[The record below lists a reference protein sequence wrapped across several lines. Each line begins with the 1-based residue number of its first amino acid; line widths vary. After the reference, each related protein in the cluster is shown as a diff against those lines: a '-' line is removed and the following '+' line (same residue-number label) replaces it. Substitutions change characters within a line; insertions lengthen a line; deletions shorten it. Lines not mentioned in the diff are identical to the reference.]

1 MIKIK
6 FNYIGGAVAIPTEL
20 IDKHLKLAPSA
31 SFKVLLF
38 ILRNPDGTA
47 NAEQIAMC
55 TGLSSEDVKDCLD
68 FWEEND
74 AIEIT
79 DEEVSED
86 AIRTSKGNAKS
97 QTTAPKTAVAEEKK
111 PVSVRSLP
119 VKKPTQRE
127 IAKRLS
133 EEPELSLIYTE
144 AQNILGTFG
153 YDTQSLILMIYDYY
167 GFPPE
172 VIITLLQHQKHE
184 GKTSSSAIKSRAE
197 DWAKRG
203 LDSLELVEKEL
214 LALEKI
220 RKTFDEIKEI
230 GGFSVDAPTPRISKY
245 IRLWVI
251 DWDCSD
257 ELIKYA
263 LNESASVIT
272 DANKL
277 LKKWANS
284 GIKTPSQAEE
294 RKKKSLPKEV
304 KKSYD
309 TDKIGRTGVMKWIQ
323 EYADE
328 EVE

>member
-6 FNYIGGAVAIPTEL
+6 CNYIGGAVAVPTEL

-38 ILRNPDGTA
+38 ILRNPDSTA
-47 NAEQIAMC
+47 NAEQISMC
-55 TGLSSEDVKDCLD
+55 TGLSAGDVADCLD
-68 FWEEND
+68 FWAQND
-74 AIEIT
+74 VIEIT
-79 DEEVSED
+79 GEKVPEA
-86 AIRTSKGNAKS
+86 AIRISKGNAKA
-97 QTTAPKTAVAEEKK
+97 QAPVATAEDTKEAK
-111 PVSVRSLP
+111 PITVRSLP

-144 AQNILGTFG
+144 AQGILGTFG
-153 YDTQSLILMIYDYY
+153 YDTQALILMIYDYY

-172 VIITLLQHQKHE
+172 VIITLLQHQKNE

-214 LALEKI
+214 LTLEKI
-220 RKTFDEIKEI
+220 RKTFQEIKEI
-230 GGFSVDAPTPRISKY
+230 GGFSGDIPTPRISKY
-245 IRLWVI
+245 IRLWAI

-263 LNESASVIT
+263 LTESAAVIT

-284 GIKTPSQAEE
+284 GVKTPLQAEE
-294 RKKKSLPKEV
+294 RKKKSLPKEI

-323 EYADE
+323 EYADGE
-328 EVE
+328 EE

>member
-6 FNYIGGAVAIPTEL
+6 CNYIGGAVAVPTEL
-20 IDKHLKLAPSA
+20 IDKHLKLASSA

-38 ILRNPDGTA
+38 ILRNPDSTE
-47 NAEQIAMC
+47 NAEQISMC
-55 TGLSSEDVKDCLD
+55 TGLSVEDAADCLD
-68 FWEEND
+68 FWVQND
-74 AIEIT
+74 VIEIT
-79 DEEVSED
+79 DEEVSEA
-86 AIRTSKGNAKS
+86 AIRISKANAKA
-97 QTTAPKTAVAEEKK
+97 QAPVATAETAKEQKTVT
-111 PVSVRSLP
+111 VRSLP

-127 IAKRLS
+127 IAKRLA
-133 EEPELSLIYTE
+133 EAPDLSLIYTE
-144 AQNILGTFG
+144 AQSILGTFG
-153 YDTQSLILMIYDYY
+153 YDTQALILMIYDYY

-172 VIITLLQHQKHE
+172 VIITLLQHQKFE
-184 GKTSSSAIKSRAE
+184 GKTSSSAIKARAE

-214 LALEKI
+214 LSLEKI
-220 RKTFDEIKEI
+220 RKTFQEIKEI
-230 GGFSVDAPTPRISKY
+230 GGFSGDAPTPRISKY
-245 IRLWVI
+245 IRLWAI

-263 LNESASVIT
+263 LTESASVIT

-277 LKKWANS
+277 LKKWASS

-294 RKKKSLPKEV
+294 RKKKSLPKEI

-323 EYADE
+323 EYADGE
-328 EVE
+328 EE